1 MRGWSNPNSAVAP
14 TITGLSTNIS
24 HATLLTIVA
33 IVGTNFRPYSSIRFG
48 TYKPDLI
55 FVNSEHIEFYVPLIV
70 TKPATYTVQVFNGN
84 NGSNVVTYDI
94 DDALNYWILNNSKQI
109 YNSNDNGLLIKGIT
123 NVEDNMNCYKNLS
136 VQETITGKNIRGDTV
151 LTTSDYRIK
160 DVIEPLNINYTVD
173 NLNPIKYYNKLT
185 GNTEI
190 GLIAHELQK
199 VYPYLVS
206 GNKDKPDFQAI
217 NYTGLIGILIQ
228 EIQQL
233 KKEINLLKQQ
243 P

>member
-48 TYKPDLI
+48 TYAPDII
-55 FVNSEHIEFYVPLIV
+55 FINSEHIEFYVPTTIS
-70 TKPATYTVQVFNGN
+70 KPATYTIQVFNGG
-84 NGSNVVTYDI
+84 NGSNTVNYQV

-109 YNSNDNGLLIKGIT
+109 YNSNDNGLLIKGNTKIENDIT
-123 NVEDNMNCYKNLS
+123 CNKNLT
-136 VQETITGKNIRGDTV
+136 VQETITGKNIRGDTIN
-151 LTTSDYRIK
+151 TTSDYRIK
-160 DVIEPLNINYTVD
+160 DVVEPLNTNYTVD
-173 NLNPIKYYNKLT
+173 DLKPIKYYNKQT

-190 GLIAHELQK
+190 GLIAHELQDY
-199 VYPYLVS
+199 YPYLVS
-206 GNKDKPDFQAI
+206 GNKDETDFQAI

>member
-48 TYKPDLI
+48 TYAPDII
-55 FVNSEHIEFYVPLIV
+55 FINSEHIEFYVPTTIS
-70 TKPATYTVQVFNGN
+70 KPATYTIQVFNGG
-84 NGSNVVTYDI
+84 NGSNTVNYQV

-109 YNSNDNGLLIKGIT
+109 YNSNDNGLLIKGNTKIENDIT
-123 NVEDNMNCYKNLS
+123 CNKNLT
-136 VQETITGKNIRGDTV
+136 VQETITGKNIRGDTIN
-151 LTTSDYRIK
+151 TTSDYRIK
-160 DVIEPLNINYTVD
+160 DVVEPLNTNYTVD
-173 NLNPIKYYNKLT
+173 DLKPIKYYNKQT

-206 GNKDKPDFQAI
+206 GNKDDPDFQAI

>member
-48 TYKPDLI
+48 TYAPDII
-55 FVNSEHIEFYVPLIV
+55 FINSEHIEFYVPTTIS
-70 TKPATYTVQVFNGN
+70 KPATYTIQVFNGG
-84 NGSNVVTYDI
+84 NGSNTVNYQV

-109 YNSNDNGLLIKGIT
+109 YNSNDNGLLIKGNTKIENDIT
-123 NVEDNMNCYKNLS
+123 CNKNLT
-136 VQETITGKNIRGDTV
+136 VQETITGKNIRGDTIN
-151 LTTSDYRIK
+151 TTSDYRIK
-160 DVIEPLNINYTVD
+160 DVVEPLNTNYTVD
-173 NLNPIKYYNKLT
+173 DLKPIKYYNKQT

-206 GNKDKPDFQAI
+206 GNKDDPDFQAI

-243 P
+243 Q